1 MSHDTLMAEL
11 RATYEE
17 LQQVRQKMNDLN
29 RRLGGETVED
39 YTLKDRDNLPVR
51 LSSLFG
57 DKDDLIIVH
66 NMGKKCVYCTLWADG
81 FNGVLAHLESA
92 MAVVL
97 VSKDS
102 PAVQRTLANAR
113 GWRFQMASHGGG
125 DYMQEQSISDHG
137 GNEPGAVIYRR
148 NQDDVLRVNRCMFG
162 PNDLYSPIWQ
172 FLGMAGL
179 GVADWTPQYR
189 YWTPPSELDDGGE
202 NRSD

>member
-1 MSHDTLMAEL
+1 MHDDIRKLEQEIMEKTAEL
-11 RATYEE
+11 NALRKRSPGT
-17 LQQVRQKMNDLN
+17 
-29 RRLGGETVED
+29 
-39 YTLKDRDNLPVR
+39 PVR
-51 LSSLFG
+51 DYSFETLQGSLRLSDMFG
-57 DKDDLIIVH
+57 DHDHLLVIH
-66 NMGKKCVYCTLWADG
+66 NMGQACRYCTLWADG